1 MIAEVMRG
9 CNAKADP
16 NLRLFAADPT
26 DAMTTLGVPQV
37 RRAPKH
43 GRVGCRGALSEG
55 RCARARIPLNGQK
68 EGKKHPPKA
77 AGRGYLG
84 V

>member
-1 MIAEVMRG
+1 MIADAVRG
-9 CNAKADP
+9 CNASADP
-16 NLRLFAADPT
+16 NLCLFAADPT
-26 DAMTTLGVPQV
+26 DAMTTPGAPQV

-55 RCARARIPLNGQK
+55 RCAWARISLNGQK
-68 EGKKHPPKA
+68 EGQKHPPKA
-77 AGRGYLG
+77 AGRGYLW